1 MDRDIKKALDSLN
14 EIDVSA
20 KYLNESFL
28 GEDDWID
35 TGSLM
40 LNALIS
46 GSTRK
51 GIPKGRITQFVGAS
65 QTFKSGFIL
74 QLLASAQKQGMGVVL
89 FDTEGG
95 IDAVSAKRFGLDVD
109 KVKYSNPKSIEQC
122 RNGVKKILTYVEE
135 NKHLHGKI
143 IIAIDSVANM
153 LSTME
158 ITRMDK
164 DSESADMG
172 TFAKSVKSL
181 LKTCNI
187 YSTITKCPII
197 MTNHIYDN
205 PAQMFPS
212 IEKDISGGRAAV
224 FLPTTTVQLAR
235 KLVADDGG
243 KTLDS
248 KLAAGQKKYSGVVIR
263 ALTVKNRL
271 IKQYLEGEMYLS
283 FSTGLNKYYGLVELM
298 KGLGVVEARGSV
310 YYDWNDNK
318 LGFAKNWSK
327 DKILWEDTLIPEF
340 EKRIQQ
346 EWSYGI
352 DYVEEIPTEYEDEE
366 EILDE
371 VKKESVKVLLNEV
384 NEASKSENPLD
395 ALKNLKKKV
404 SDKLDQIEDKEE

>member
-14 EIDVSA
+14 EIDISA

-46 GSTRK
+46 GSTKK

-65 QTFKSGFIL
+65 QTFKSGFLLQIL
-74 QLLASAQKQGMGVVL
+74 ANAQRQGMGVVL

-122 RNGVKKILTYVEE
+122 RNGVMKILDYVEQ
-135 NKHLHGKI
+135 NNLHGKI

-153 LSTME
+153 LSAME
-158 ITRMDK
+158 RARMEK

-172 TFAKSVKSL
+172 SFAKSVKSL

-212 IEKDISGGRAAV
+212 IEKDIAGGKAAV
-224 FLPTTTVQLAR
+224 YLPTTTVQLAR

-271 IKQYLEGEMYLS
+271 IKQYMEGEMYLS
-283 FSTGLNKYYGLVELM
+283 FSTGLNKYYGLSEIM
-298 KGLGVVEARGSV
+298 KNLGIIEARGSV
-310 YYDWNDNK
+310 YYDWSGEK
-318 LGFAKNWSK
+318 LGYLKSWSK
-327 DKILWEDTLIPEF
+327 DSELFENKLIPEF
-340 EKRIQQ
+340 NKRIQE
-346 EWSYGI
+346 EWTYGV
-352 DYVEEIPTEYEDEE
+352 DYVEEIPTEFEDDEE
-366 EILDE
+366 EVE
-371 VKKESVKVLLNEV
+371 EKPS
-384 NEASKSENPLD
+384 NPLD
-395 ALKNLKKKV
+395 ALKELKKKV
-404 SDKLDQIEDKEE
+404 SDKLDQIEETPSKDQGDNPD